1 MGNAIDGKL
10 QTRFCVPCV
19 ETAVS
24 LCENNQRHEETRIKK
39 ESPMNQPLDLSGIE
53 GAIAE
58 VRGLRSE
65 MEQQLSD
72 GTSRLCAGLIG

>member
-1 MGNAIDGKL
+1 
-10 QTRFCVPCV
+10 
-19 ETAVS
+19 
-24 LCENNQRHEETRIKK
+24 
-39 ESPMNQPLDLSGIE
+39 MNQPLDLSGIE

-72 GTSRLCAGLIG
+72 DTSRLCAGLIG